1 MNDTTTDVDQTD
13 EDILAS
19 EVSDGPLEAAGS
31 TGQWGG
37 FVTGVPSIAFCPG
50 TLRFCS

>member
-1 MNDTTTDVDQTD
+1 MKDCTTDHDQTD
-13 EDILAS
+13 EDILIS
-19 EVSDGPLEAAGS
+19 EVSDDPLEAAAGK
-31 TGQWGG
+31 GG